1 MAYSLSTS
9 FFGESLLSGFNW
21 FNGADLS
28 NGYVSYQ
35 SRYDAEARGLVSMD
49 PSTHAVR
56 LGVDSTNYYG
66 MGEGRPS
73 IRIESKESYNHG
85 LFIADFAHMPPS
97 DCGLWPAFWAY
108 GKNWP
113 NGGEIDIIEGVNT
126 AHKNL
131 ISAHTAE
138 GCSQDP
144 WEVSQST
151 GLQRNTDCFVGDQN
165 IGCGFEAP
173 SSDVSSYG
181 DSFNAVNGGV
191 YAMDWDSERIRVWH
205 FPRGRIP
212 SDIKAKRPDPSNW
225 GLPQAAFGGR
235 SCDVDSYFKDMSIVL
250 NINFC
255 GDYGNALWNSGE
267 CGSYASTCSEY
278 VGSNPGAF
286 TNAYWEVNYIDVYQK
301 NRGSP
306 TTTTTKT
313 APAPTTKP
321 GGYPYLPFPD
331 PGIGIEP
338 TAIPNPFN
346 INRYAYLGCFEST
359 SSFGTFEVESEK
371 EDMTLETCVELCNAK
386 DAAYAGVNGR
396 VCSCARELDQDTRAT
411 ALERHCARPCPG
423 NAGQFCGGTSSKS
436 IPSPSLS
443 PSPKPSPSS
452 KPGSNSKKAPSDG
465 DKTDCLLTVYGAVLD
480 TQPAVPPPM
489 APMPKSLMKGSY
501 IIHTPA
507 TCTTTKA
514 PAVPRPAKTPN
525 SAMTPSSFTT
535 PTPSPT
541 PSGSP
546 SVFTPQHKK
555 APTTLQLSQVSET
568 AAPTASSSSKASDIP
583 VSAAAP
589 KAPSRMSVVIGVAV
603 MIFAML

>member
-9 FFGESLLSGFNW
+9 FIGESLLSGFNW

-49 PSTHAVR
+49 PTSHAVR

-73 IRIESKESYNHG
+73 IRIESKEAFNHG

-108 GKNWP
+108 GTNWP
-113 NGGEIDIIEGVNT
+113 NGGEIDIVEGVNT

-131 ISAHTAE
+131 ISAHTAQ

-165 IGCGFEAP
+165 IGCGFEPP

-191 YAMDWDSERIRVWH
+191 YAMDWDSQRIRVWH

-212 SDIKAKRPDPSNW
+212 SDIKAKNPNPANW

-235 SCDVDSYFKDMSIVL
+235 SCDVDRYFKDMSIVL

-255 GDYGNALWNSGE
+255 GDYGNALWNSDQ
-267 CGSYASTCSEY
+267 CNSYASTCSEY

-301 NRGSP
+301 NRVSP
-306 TTTTTKT
+306 SPSKTTTNT
-313 APAPTTKP
+313 APTSTKKV
-321 GGYPYLPFPD
+321 YPYLPFPD

-338 TAIPNPFN
+338 TAIPNPFS

-371 EDMTLETCVELCNAK
+371 EDMTLETCVGLCSAK

-396 VCSCARELDQDTRAT
+396 VCSCATELDQDTRAT
-411 ALERHCARPCPG
+411 SLERHCSRPCPG
-423 NAGQFCGGTSSKS
+423 NSGQFCGGSSSNSKS
-436 IPSPSLS
+436 SPIS
-443 PSPKPSPSS
+443 KPS
-452 KPGSNSKKAPSDG
+452 SNSKKAPGD

-480 TQPAVPPPM
+480 AQPAVPPPM
-489 APMPKSLMKGSY
+489 APMPNSLMKGAY

-507 TCTTTKA
+507 TCTTTKTPTNS
-514 PAVPRPAKTPN
+514 PAPRPAKTPN
-525 SAMTPSSFTT
+525 SPMTPSPLAT
-535 PTPSPT
+535 PSPSPT
-541 PSGSP
+541 PSGSTF
-546 SVFTPQHKK
+546 VATPQRKK
-555 APTTLQLSQVSET
+555 EPTTLQLARASET
-568 AAPTASSSSKASDIP
+568 AAPTSSSSGKASDIP

-603 MIFAML
+603 MIYALL